1 MVLQYVN
8 QAELIELQPGP
19 AVQFDSWVSQGHSTW
34 LESMCS
40 FLPWRCT
47 VTGMES
53 YHPGEEAQISTKET
67 QGLDGDTG
75 ESLASGRVFME
86 VGSSAPFE
94 EADGRCQRL

>member
-1 MVLQYVN
+1 
-8 QAELIELQPGP
+8 
-19 AVQFDSWVSQGHSTW
+19 
-34 LESMCS
+34 
-40 FLPWRCT
+40 
-47 VTGMES
+47 MES